1 MDNETLREEAI
12 SASGLNL
19 TDFTLNNFNYENNVI
34 QEVMLRNL
42 YDTNF
47 IGVTVSSTIIGYSS
61 ILYIMITTVRT
72 YLCSPHTLE
81 NFLSF

>member
-1 MDNETLREEAI
+1 MDDETLREEAI

-19 TDFTLNNFNYENNVI
+19 TDFTLNNFNYENNVM

-47 IGVTVSSTIIGYSS
+47 IGVTVSLIIIGYSS
-61 ILYIMITTVRT
+61 ILYIMIAMVRICI
-72 YLCSPHTLE
+72 LPIH
-81 NFLSF
+81 